1 MSGQA
6 EAAVIVIGAGP
17 CGLILAIELGRRGVG
32 TIVLDEKISPAP
44 FPQAN
49 ATQARTMEHYRRLG
63 LAGRIRSQGLPPDY
77 PTDIA
82 YFTRFTKHELARFSL
97 PAARQAR
104 DLIKTLTGSWSAA
117 ELPHRCSQMFVE
129 RILRAEAEALDA
141 VTIRSGWRA
150 IRVQQSDTEVEIEAE
165 SADGRG
171 RTTLRGKFVVGADG
185 AHSMTRKSL
194 GVNLVGEAG
203 VVRDFLGGRMFA
215 IYIRTGK
222 LYDLIPHSAAW
233 TYWTVNRDRR
243 SIMFAINGRDEFVVH
258 TQLSTNEHAEDIS
271 DSRAKAM
278 FHAALGKPLDVQIIA
293 RSSWTAGYTLV
304 AEKFQR
310 GRVFLGGDAA
320 HLFTPTGGLGYN
332 TAVED
337 GVNLGWKLAA
347 AVKGWGGPYLL
358 DSYEVERQAIAKR
371 NTSYARSF
379 AASIGGYVP
388 AADLEDEGPKGE
400 AARRAAGDYLN
411 AHARAEF
418 NIPGVTFGGRYDSSP
433 IIISDGT
440 PPPPDTANS
449 YIPTACPGGRPP
461 HIWLADGRSLFD
473 TFGSEFSLLR
483 LGPHTS
489 GVTQFVEAAKELAIP
504 LTVVDVASEEAHELY
519 GAELALVRPDQIIA
533 WRGDEYADPMNI
545 LRQTTGHTDALQ

>member
-1 MSGQA
+1 
-6 EAAVIVIGAGP
+6 
-17 CGLILAIELGRRGVG
+17 LILAIELGRRRVG
-32 TIVLDEKISPAP
+32 TIVLDEKTSPAP

-63 LAGRIRSQGLPPDY
+63 LAERIRSQGLPPDY
-77 PTDIA
+77 PTDIG

-150 IRVQQSDTEVEIEAE
+150 TRVQQSDTGVTVEAV
-165 SADGRG
+165 SADGRDL
-171 RTTLRGKFVVGADG
+171 RTLRCKFVVGADG
-185 AHSMTRKSL
+185 GRSVTRKSL

-215 IYIRTGK
+215 IYICTGK
-222 LYDLIPHSAAW
+222 LYDLIPHPAAW

-243 SIMFAINGRDEFVVH
+243 SMMFAINGLDEFVVH
-258 TQLSTNEHAEDIS
+258 TQLGTNEHAEDVS

-278 FHAALGKPLDVQIIA
+278 FHSALGKPLDVEIIA

-304 AEKFQR
+304 ADKFQR

-337 GVNLGWKLAA
+337 AVNLGWKLAA

-358 DSYEVERQAIAKR
+358 DTYEVERQAIAKR

-388 AADLEDEGPKGE
+388 PADLEDEGPRGE
-400 AARRAAGDYLN
+400 AARCAAGDYLN

-433 IIISDGT
+433 ITISDGT
-440 PPPPDTANS
+440 LPPPDTANT
-449 YIPTACPGGRPP
+449 YVPTACPGGRPP
-461 HIWLADGRSLFD
+461 HVWLSGGRSLFD
-473 TFGSEFSLLR
+473 TFGPEFSLLR
-483 LGPHTS
+483 LGSRTS
-489 GVTQFVEAAKELAIP
+489 DTAQFVEAAKALSIP
-504 LTVVDVASEEAHELY
+504 LTVVDAASEETRELY

-533 WRGDEYADPMNI
+533 WRGDERADPTSI
-545 LRQTTGHTDALQ
+545 LQQASGRTDFMR

>member
-1 MSGQA
+1 LA
-6 EAAVIVIGAGP
+6 E
-17 CGLILAIELGRRGVG
+17 
-32 TIVLDEKISPAP
+32 
-44 FPQAN
+44 
-49 ATQARTMEHYRRLG
+49 
-63 LAGRIRSQGLPPDY
+63 RIRSQGLPPDY
-77 PTDIA
+77 PTDIG

-150 IRVQQSDTEVEIEAE
+150 TRVQQSDTGVTVEAV
-165 SADGRG
+165 SADGRDL
-171 RTTLRGKFVVGADG
+171 RTLRCKFVVGADG
-185 AHSMTRKSL
+185 GRSVTRKSL

-203 VVRDFLGGRMFA
+203 VVRDFLGGRMAA

-222 LYDLIPHSAAW
+222 LYDLIPHPAAW

-243 SIMFAINGRDEFVVH
+243 SMMFAINGLDEFVVH
-258 TQLSTNEHAEDIS
+258 TQLGTNEHAEDVS

-278 FHAALGKPLDVQIIA
+278 FHAALGKPLDVEIIA

-304 AEKFQR
+304 ADKFQR

-320 HLFTPTGGLGYN
+320 HLITPTGGLGYN

-337 GVNLGWKLAA
+337 AVNLGWKLAA

-358 DSYEVERQAIAKR
+358 DTYEVERQAIAKR

-388 AADLEDEGPKGE
+388 PADLEDEGPSGE

-433 IIISDGT
+433 ITLSDGT
-440 PPPPDTANS
+440 LPPPDTANT
-449 YIPTACPGGRPP
+449 YVPTACPGGRPP
-461 HIWLADGRSLFD
+461 HTWLSDGRSLFD
-473 TFGSEFSLLR
+473 TFGPEFSLLR
-483 LGPHTS
+483 LGSRTS
-489 GVTQFVEAAKELAIP
+489 DTAQFVEAAKALSIP
-504 LTVVDVASEEAHELY
+504 LTVVDAASEETRELY

-533 WRGDEYADPMNI
+533 WRGDQRADPTSV
-545 LRQTTGHTDALQ
+545 LQQATGRTDFMR